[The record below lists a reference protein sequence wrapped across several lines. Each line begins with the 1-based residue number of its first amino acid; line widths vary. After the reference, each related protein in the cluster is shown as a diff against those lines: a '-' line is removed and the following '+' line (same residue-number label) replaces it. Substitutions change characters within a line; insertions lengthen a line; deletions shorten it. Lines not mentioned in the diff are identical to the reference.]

1 MDADRTTAKAQGAAD
16 KARGAFNG
24 RVDDVRETI
33 KNTADQ
39 ARGVAQD
46 LYGRA
51 ADRAQGVAG
60 DIDTM
65 IGEQPYVALG
75 VAAVAGVAVG
85 LILGLAL
92 GSRD

>member
-33 KNTADQ
+33 RNTAEQ
-39 ARGVAQD
+39 AKGAAQD

-51 ADRAQGVAG
+51 AGRAQDVAG
-60 DIDTM
+60 NVDAM
-65 IGEQPYVALG
+65 IGEQPYAALA

-85 LILGLAL
+85 LILGLTIA
-92 GSRD
+92 SRD